1 MIQLDLEIVES
12 AKKRFADLQHRLLQQ
27 FDDKERH
34 VEVLDKACENS
45 KRSNFLILKTP
56 ERLFLG
62 IPAIYLYIFK
72 KIAK

>member
-1 MIQLDLEIVES
+1 MES
-12 AKKRFADLQHRLLQQ
+12 AKERFADLLQQ